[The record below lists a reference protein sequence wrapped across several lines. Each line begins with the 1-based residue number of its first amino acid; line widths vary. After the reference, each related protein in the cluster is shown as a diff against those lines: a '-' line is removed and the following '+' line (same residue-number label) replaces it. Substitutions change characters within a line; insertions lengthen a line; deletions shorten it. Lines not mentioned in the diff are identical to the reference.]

1 MEVADGGKTYY
12 ISGLWEPAVRD
23 LLVLNTET
31 PKGKSHFNIFFID
44 KTVHSQMS
52 LTSHFL

>member
-12 ISGLWEPAVRD
+12 ISGLWDPAVRD

-31 PKGKSHFNIFFID
+31 PKGRCQSNVYQYIKKPFD
-44 KTVHSQMS
+44 SQM
-52 LTSHFL
+52 

>member
-12 ISGLWEPAVRD
+12 ITGLWEPAVRD

-31 PKGKSHFNIFFID
+31 PKGI
-44 KTVHSQMS
+44 S
-52 LTSHFL
+52 LTSI